1 MSRAETGAR
10 GECKRIPSF
19 HVVTQDLRGGHFRAM
34 SRDLLACATHAPTS
48 RSSGVFSGVQKPY
61 PKAPCSVFVLG
72 VEGNK
77 KRGDRG
83 MLCVLGA

>member
-10 GECKRIPSF
+10 GEWKRIPRF
-19 HVVTQDLRGGHFRAM
+19 HVVTQDLWGGLFRAM
-34 SRDLLACATHAPTS
+34 SRNLLACASYAPTS
-48 RSSGVFSGVQKPY
+48 GSPGVFSGVQKPY

-83 MLCVLGA
+83 MVSVLGA